1 MDVSIARV
9 PLRIWGLVL
18 AILLGPPS
26 LAPAQSPTAPQALRL
41 KPIQTDVD
49 FDLPSAEEAERCVA
63 QAKSDAG
70 ASGWYV
76 FDPAGQLLRRFL
88 DTNKDN
94 KVDQWCY
101 YKAGVEVYRDLDS
114 NFNGKADQYRWLGTS
129 GIRWGLDDDEDGR
142 IDRWKTISAEEVT
155 MEVVAALRE
164 RDANRFARLLP
175 STPEL
180 ESLGLGELQTT
191 EIAKKVAA
199 ARSAFAGLAAKQT
212 AVVAGTRWLHF
223 GGSRPGLVPLGFEGA
238 TRDVIVYD
246 SVSAIV
252 ETEGKSTQLSVG
264 TLIQVDGG
272 WRVIDLPGDLDDSS
286 TPALAGGY
294 FFQQSAA
301 RQPEMTAGTPGGIS
315 EQTQKLMKELEELDK
330 AIEAASS
337 PAELAKLH
345 ASRADRLQALSAAAA
360 TAEEKETWLR
370 QFADT
375 VSAAAQSGHFPEGVQ
390 RLQTLADSLEQ
401 RSPGSELA
409 AFCTIRYLQADYG
422 DKLQKLDADYPTI
435 QQKWLTDLGQFVQ
448 KYPRSE
454 DAADA
459 MLQLALG
466 EEFDG
471 KSPEAIAW
479 YDKVLSGFPQSP
491 LAKKAAGAKRRL
503 QSVGAA
509 IPLTG
514 TTLDGKAVA
523 LEAYKGRTVL
533 IHYWATWCEPCKQD
547 LPLLK
552 QLQAKYAPQGFVLIG
567 VNLDSERG
575 TATAFLQTNQ
585 LPWPQLYEPGGLD
598 SRLANELGIL
608 TLPTMILVD
617 KEGKVLNRNIQAGE
631 LDEELAKRLR

>member
-1 MDVSIARV
+1 VDYDS
-9 PLRIWGLVL
+9 
-18 AILLGPPS
+18 
-26 LAPAQSPTAPQALRL
+26 PA
-41 KPIQTDVD
+41 
-49 FDLPSAEEAERCVA
+49 AEETERCTA
-63 QAKSDAG
+63 QAKSEGG

-101 YKAGVEVYRDLDS
+101 YKAGVEVYRDVDS

-142 IDRWKTISAEEVT
+142 IDRWKVISAEELT

-164 RDANRFARLLP
+164 RDAQRFARLLP
-175 STPEL
+175 STREL
-180 ESLGLGELQTT
+180 EALGLGELQTT

-199 ARSAFAGLAAKQT
+199 ARSGFAALAAKQT
-212 AVVAGTRWLHF
+212 LVAAGTHWLHF
-223 GGSRPGLVPLGFEGA
+223 GGSRPGLVPTGFEGS

-252 ETEGKSTQLSVG
+252 ETDGKSSQLTVG

-272 WRVIDLPGDLDDSS
+272 WRVIDLPGDLDDS
-286 TPALAGGY
+286 AAMAGGY
-294 FFQQSAA
+294 FFQQVPS
-301 RQPEMTAGTPGGIS
+301 RQPEMIAGASAGIS
-315 EQTQKLMKELEELDK
+315 EQTQKLMNELEDLDK
-330 AIEAASS
+330 AIEAAGS

-345 ASRADRLQALSAAAA
+345 AARADRLQALSAAAA
-360 TAEEKETWLR
+360 TAEEQETWLR

-375 VSAAAQSGHFPEGVQ
+375 VSAAAQSGSYPDGVQ
-390 RLQTLADSLEQ
+390 RLKGLADSLEQ
-401 RSPGSELA
+401 RSPGSDTA
-409 AFCTIRYLQADYG
+409 AFCKYRYLQADYA
-422 DKLQKLDADYPTI
+422 DNLQKPGTDFPAI
-435 QQKWLTDLGQFVQ
+435 QQKWLTDLGQFAQ
-448 KYPRSE
+448 TYPRSE

-466 EEFDG
+466 EEFAG
-471 KSPEAIAW
+471 KLPEAIAW
-479 YDKVLSGFPQSP
+479 YDKILGGFPQSL

-503 QSVGAA
+503 QSVGAV

-514 TTLDGKAVA
+514 TTLEGKAVS

-547 LPLLK
+547 LPVLK
-552 QLQAKYAPQGFVLIG
+552 NLQAKYAQQGFVLIG
-567 VNLDSERG
+567 VNLDSDK
-575 TATAFLQTNQ
+575 AMAAAYLQNNP
-585 LPWPQLYEPGGLD
+585 LSWPQLYEPGGLD

-617 KEGKVLNRNIQAGE
+617 KEGKVLNRNIHAGE